1 MGTEKEDQ
9 KNKINNLIQKII
21 YSNFDDLLKNVIPS
35 FGNLFFDRII
45 KYNQNFKIN
54 SLYNNLKF
62 SLAQSLLY
70 YNYLYQTTTDVLP
83 KELKIRIYNLN
94 NLDSIVEEKNAQ
106 ILSLLKK
113 KIGEFIRNSRNNI
126 LKKYMD
132 YLLEDVSI
140 NQAFDKDVLD
150 KIQDNLIEIQPSLEK
165 NYDNMVESFFKEKL
179 LKAYSDF
186 MNQKTNEMKRT
197 VYEQRELL
205 KAQIDDLFSLDSEKV
220 LVDINKIINNTL
232 NSIQEYNKFID
243 NYEISNDVK
252 EYFNEF
258 AISKVLPIFSDFQL
272 ELNKATKD
280 KIVLNINKNSEKIEK
295 LNPNQIKLKS
305 NEYKEYFLKNF
316 FTSINSSVESY
327 GINDFKKKLDLE
339 RQNVNGYLRR
349 RLSGT
354 ETEEDIEKNARE
366 KINDRGIEETFNK
379 ILNLS
384 EYTKSFFNGLD
395 AFNYFEKNLTNYM
408 KKINISSKRSNELIT
423 KNKYSDDIEIFLK
436 AKLENLTNIS
446 QVYYSSI
453 NESYFNLKNYLNKS
467 LTEIN
472 TLLNQCASITYKTMN
487 NEYENISKHT
497 TNISQ
502 KYSTN
507 NKKISDKIYNKKTE
521 HYNRYA
527 TAKILDFNEY
537 AEFRFNLSFEE
548 GSLKKPKVK
557 ARIVDKSYPKKA
569 KFIVSSPFGNC
580 GETINE
586 LNVEFNEANYTM
598 DLDYIH
604 EKNNIN
610 VSTFTNFEKYNYS
623 IEVYQIEEN
632 NEPDCI
638 NAFGI
643 DVCSIGECVNK
654 NKKILQNTYS
664 TTIDAKIHNNSHTIE
679 C

>member
-1 MGTEKEDQ
+1 
-9 KNKINNLIQKII
+9 
-21 YSNFDDLLKNVIPS
+21 
-35 FGNLFFDRII
+35 
-45 KYNQNFKIN
+45 
-54 SLYNNLKF
+54 
-62 SLAQSLLY
+62 LLY
-70 YNYLYQTTTDVLP
+70 YNYLYKTTSDVLP

-94 NLDSIVEEKNAQ
+94 NLDSTVEEKNTQ
-106 ILSLLKK
+106 ILSLLEK
-113 KIGEFIRNSRNNI
+113 KIGEFIRNSRKNI
-126 LKKYMD
+126 MEKYME

-140 NQAFDKDVLD
+140 NQAFDNTVLE

-165 NYDNMVESFFKEKL
+165 NYENMVESFFKEKL
-179 LKAYSDF
+179 LKSYSDF

-220 LVDINKIINNTL
+220 LIEINQIINNTL
-232 NSIQEYNKFID
+232 YSIQEYNNFID
-243 NYEISNDVK
+243 TFEISDDIK

-280 KIVLNINKNSEKIEK
+280 KIVLNINKNSENIES
-295 LNPNQIKLKS
+295 LNPDQIILKS
-305 NEYKEYFLKNF
+305 NEYKEYFNKNF
-316 FTSINSSVESY
+316 FSSINSSIESY

-339 RQNVNGYLRR
+339 REKENETLRR

-354 ETEEDIEKNARE
+354 ETEEDIEKNAKE
-366 KINDRGIEETFNK
+366 KINDRGIEESFNK

-384 EYTKSFFNGLD
+384 ENTKSFFNGLE
-395 AFNYFEKNLTNYM
+395 AFNDFEKSITNYM
-408 KKINISSKRSNELIT
+408 KKINISSKRSSELIT
-423 KNKYSDDIEIFLK
+423 NNGYADDVEIFLK

-446 QVYYSSI
+446 QEYYSSI

-472 TLLNQCASITYKTMN
+472 TLLNQCASITYKTIN

-502 KYSTN
+502 KYSSN
-507 NKKISDKIYNKKTE
+507 DKKIPDKIYNIKPD
-521 HYNRYA
+521 HYNRIA
-527 TAKILDFNEY
+527 TANILEFNEY
-537 AEFRFNLSFEE
+537 AEFGFDLSFEE

-557 ARIVDKSYPKKA
+557 ARIVDKSYPKRV
-569 KFIVSSPFGNC
+569 KFKVSSPFGNC

-586 LNVEFNEANYTM
+586 LNVDFNEANYTM
-598 DLDYIH
+598 NLDYNN

-610 VSTFTNFEKYNYS
+610 VSTFTNFEKYNYT
-623 IEVYQIEEN
+623 IEVYKIDEI
-632 NEPDCI
+632 NETDCI
-638 NAFGI
+638 EALGIGLCAFG
-643 DVCSIGECVNK
+643 DCENK
-654 NKKILQNTYS
+654 NKKILNNTISY
-664 TTIDAKIHNNSHTIE
+664 IIEAKNFNNSAIIE